1 MGNPGL
7 ETGVVQGHEAV
18 DVADGAA
25 GPDAPEE
32 PADQHDQVQA
42 ERPFHHCGERKTTED
57 SGERGAVVLMGS
69 MCLHAVGP
77 RPGNSVQ
84 HAGGEAEAAEP

>member
-1 MGNPGL
+1 MAVQRIMRRKPANSGWEKQTPVDRERRPPLGRWEQAGTKQVGNPGL
-7 ETGVVQGHEAV
+7 ETGVVEGHEAV

-42 ERPFHHCGERKTTED
+42 ERPFHHCKG
-57 SGERGAVVLMGS
+57 
-69 MCLHAVGP
+69 
-77 RPGNSVQ
+77 
-84 HAGGEAEAAEP
+84 